1 MDRLAIYLDSNVVID
16 TIEGRDNEL
25 MGLLFRS
32 LYLGPYC
39 YPFSAELISEITDL
53 ERDERNQARLMY
65 IEDLSKRVYFE
76 NSYTNIGFRHENPQE
91 VFKTINEVDIGID
104 VNSTFSN
111 FISFEQITE
120 MRKEYGFES
129 SILNNMSPRDAISH
143 IDNVLANFEYK
154 AVEGAPAPPRSM
166 KDMVSAVSTISD
178 EHFRDI
184 GKGLGVRVEHDSS
197 RKDLVMY
204 FSLLDSFGYW
214 GDPKKKYNKGSRL
227 GDAQHAL
234 VGSYFNAVVS
244 RDPHFIRKSEAAYE
258 YIGIQTKTYTTD
270 EFKKHLESVVPN
282 GS

>member
-39 YPFSAELISEITDL
+39 YPFSAELVSEITDL

-65 IEDLSKRVYFE
+65 VEDLSKRVYFE
-76 NSYTNIGFRHENPQE
+76 NSYTNIGFRHETPHE
-91 VFKTINEVDIGID
+91 VFKTINEVNACID
-104 VNSTFSN
+104 VNGVFSN
-111 FISFEQITE
+111 IIPYKTI
-120 MRKEYGFES
+120 KEIRAVYGFDPS
-129 SILNNMSPRDAISH
+129 FLNNMSPRDAISH
-143 IDNVLANFEYK
+143 IDSVLANFEY
-154 AVEGAPAPPRSM
+154 EGFEGVSTPPRSM
-166 KDMVSAVSTISD
+166 KDMVAAVSSICD
-178 EHFRDI
+178 EHFRDV
-184 GKGLGVRVEHDSS
+184 GKGLGERAEHDSP

-234 VGSYFNAVVS
+234 VGSYFYAIVS
-244 RDPHFIRKSEAAYE
+244 RDPHFVQKSEAAYE
-258 YIGIQTKTYTTD
+258 YIGIQTKSYTTD
-270 EFKKHLESVVPN
+270 EFKEHLEGVVSN
-282 GS
+282 VS

>member
-39 YPFSAELISEITDL
+39 YPFSAELVSEITDL

-65 IEDLSKRVYFE
+65 VEDLSKQVYFE
-76 NSYTNIGFRHENPQE
+76 SSYTNIGFRHESPKE
-91 VFKTINEVDIGID
+91 VFKTINEVNIGID
-104 VNSTFSN
+104 VNDVFSN
-111 FISFEQITE
+111 VISFEQIKE
-120 MRKEYGFES
+120 MREAYGFDS
-129 SILNNMSPRDAISH
+129 SVLNNMTPRDAISH
-143 IDNVLANFEYK
+143 IDNVLAHFEYE
-154 AVEGAPAPPRSM
+154 VSEGAPAPPRSM
-166 KDMVSAVSTISD
+166 KDMVAAVSSICND
-178 EHFRDI
+178 HFKEV
-184 GKGLGVRVEHDSS
+184 GKGLGEKAEHDSL

-214 GDPKKKYNKGSRL
+214 GDPKKKYIKGSRL

-234 VGSYFNAVVS
+234 VGSYFNAIVS
-244 RDPHFIRKSEAAYE
+244 RDTHFIRKSEAAYE

-270 EFKKHLESVVPN
+270 EFKKHLEGIVPN
-282 GS
+282 DS